1 MPPFL
6 PSRFTGS
13 LRLAGTRLADA
24 LFPPRCAGCGGFEAK
39 LFCAD
44 CESRLKPIRAPL
56 CRICG
61 DPFDALSLPAPE
73 CANCRPS
80 KRNRPPA
87 FDAARSI
94 WAMEG
99 PAREALHALKYQ
111 ERTIFAS
118 GLGAELANLL
128 RNDDVLARFSPHY
141 IVPIPLH
148 PWRRWRRGYN
158 QSDLL
163 ARSLSTHLSVPSMDL
178 LFRTR
183 FTRPQVGLT
192 RDERAVNLRG
202 VFQVNRELLPEHE
215 LLGARMLI
223 VDDVFTT
230 GSTIAECAR
239 VLKKAGCSEVA
250 AVTVAR
256 EI

>member
-1 MPPFL
+1 MPRFL
-6 PSRFTGS
+6 PPTISAA
-13 LRLAGTRLADA
+13 LRTLGVHLTDA

-39 LFCAD
+39 LFCAE
-44 CESRLKPIRAPL
+44 CAARLRPIKAPL
-56 CRICG
+56 CRVCG
-61 DPFDALSLPAPE
+61 DPFDTLSLPAPE
-73 CANCRPS
+73 CANCRAT

-87 FDAARSI
+87 FDVARSV
-94 WAMEG
+94 WEMEG

-111 ERTIFAS
+111 ERTVFAEA
-118 GLGAELANLL
+118 LGGALAELL
-128 RNDDVLARFSPHY
+128 RTDDVLAHFSPHY

-158 QSDLL
+158 QSELL
-163 ARSLSTHLSVPSMDL
+163 AGSLGRCLGVPAIDL

-202 VFQVNRELLPEHE
+202 VFQVDCKKLPEHE
-215 LLGARMLI
+215 LLGARILI
-223 VDDVFTT
+223 VDDVYTT
-230 GSTIAECAR
+230 GSTIGECAR

-256 EI
+256 EV